1 MIAYKNILTF
11 LSLSLKNTDVPT
23 NDYKQP
29 IMTSLLRLT
38 HNDHSHKVIVQ
49 IQRHVV
55 HNAKEVQTRKITQT
69 V

>member
-1 MIAYKNILTF
+1 MIAYKSILTF

-38 HNDHSHKVIVQ
+38 HNDHSHKVVQ
-49 IQRHVV
+49 IQRQVV